1 MTTYQNQ
8 LEDEAIATAL
18 EKAEE
23 YAESEKYESAI
34 SVMED
39 VLNSYADD
47 ANLQAAMDTY
57 IDAFVNDVIAQADA
71 LIDENDYSSAITKL
85 EAAIEVVDSDV
96 LKDQLAQTKENQ
108 PVNLTEL
115 KSQNADDFLVR
126 IECT

>member
-8 LEDEAIATAL
+8 LEDEVIATAL

-34 SVMED
+34 SVVED

-115 KSQNADDFLVR
+115 KSQNADDF
-126 IECT
+126 

>member
-8 LEDEAIATAL
+8 LEDEVIATAL

-34 SVMED
+34 SVVED

-57 IDAFVNDVIAQADA
+57 IDAFVNDVIAQANA

-115 KSQNADDFLVR
+115 KSQNADDF
-126 IECT
+126 

>member
-8 LEDEAIATAL
+8 LEDEVIATAL

-34 SVMED
+34 SVVED

-96 LKDQLAQTKENQ
+96 LKDQLAQTKKNQ

-115 KSQNADDFLVR
+115 KSQNADDF
-126 IECT
+126 

>member
-115 KSQNADDFLVR
+115 KSQNADDF
-126 IECT
+126 